1 MNVRSDSECE
11 SFVAQ
16 DAAAAAAKK
25 KPAASKRKSSA
36 SAASTSSSTN
46 KSQKKK
52 KTVDVFGL
60 CNEDEY
66 NECVLQSKTLPSFVV
81 NRVAN
86 GNQRRVGSTSGEFYA
101 ELKVYA
107 RHDAEEAPKD
117 TRWTKALL
125 RLNCYLEEGSPQW
138 KLLHRFV
145 KEAGTLFEDCVPS
158 FYNPDLVKIKQ
169 AD

>member
-1 MNVRSDSECE
+1 M
-11 SFVAQ
+11 
-16 DAAAAAAKK
+16 
-25 KPAASKRKSSA
+25 
-36 SAASTSSSTN
+36 
-46 KSQKKK
+46 
-52 KTVDVFGL
+52 FGL

-169 AD
+169 ADWGNFTIYFHIFIFPIGYLYVVLNIILVLV